1 MPVQVELFDRIVA
14 QRVPE
19 LLRQRAPAVNPVR
32 QPPPTQELIGLLYG
46 ASGPSRIQI
55 SHIGPSAWK
64 EAEQRKL
71 PPGRVAS
78 EPVPPS
84 EHSGRA

>member
-1 MPVQVELFDRIVA
+1 MPVQVKIFNRIVA
-14 QRVPE
+14 QRIPE

-32 QPPPTQELIGLLYG
+32 QPPPTQELVGLLYG
-46 ASGPSRIQI
+46 ASSPSRIQI
-55 SHIGPSAWK
+55 SYIGPVAWE

-71 PPGRVAS
+71 PPGRIAS

-84 EHSGRA
+84 QHSGRA